1 MLRGGRT
8 SGREGAMDLKAA
20 LLRDRLTLYVKLR
33 GGYTFPLAGAIWWTA
48 MAVLGYEY
56 PVKSWA
62 LLAFIGSGLIFPI
75 ALLLSKL
82 LGVNFMSEKSAV
94 DDAIGPA
101 FIGMLLFWP
110 MAFAAYWT
118 AVELTPLILA
128 IGMAMHW
135 PIIGWTYGRP
145 GIYSAHA
152 IVRALAAFAIWL
164 MFPEQR
170 TTWVPASVAIVYLL
184 TVVAILSDVKR
195 VAATL
200 KTA

>member
-1 MLRGGRT
+1 
-8 SGREGAMDLKAA
+8 MDLKAA

-33 GGYTFPLAGAIWWTA
+33 GGYTFPLAGAIWWAA
-48 MAVLGYEY
+48 MAVVGSFY
-56 PVKSWA
+56 PVKPWA
-62 LLAFIGSGLIFPI
+62 MLAFIGSGLIFPI

-82 LGVNFMSEKSAV
+82 LGVNFMGEKSAV
-94 DDAIGPA
+94 DDAIAPA

-145 GIYSAHA
+145 ALYSAHA
-152 IVRALAAFAIWL
+152 IVRALAAFALWL
-164 MFPEQR
+164 IFPDQR
-170 TTWVPASVAIVYLL
+170 TIWVPASVAVVYLG
-184 TVVAILSDVKR
+184 TVAAILADTRR
-195 VAATL
+195 VAAAIR
-200 KTA
+200 TA